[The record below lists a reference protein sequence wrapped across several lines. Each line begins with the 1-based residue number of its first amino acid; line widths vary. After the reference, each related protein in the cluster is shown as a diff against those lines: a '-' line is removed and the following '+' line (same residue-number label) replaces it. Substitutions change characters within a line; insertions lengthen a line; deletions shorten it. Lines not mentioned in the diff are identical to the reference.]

1 MYPPSQG
8 EILNCSV
15 LWEALH
21 ALSVCDSP
29 SGVLHSREADAEHGR
44 KRARSL
50 GGFRCRAG
58 RTPGPGAA
66 RKDEPVPP
74 LPRPS
79 GPALTP
85 AKGTA
90 ASTQLE
96 TISRSNETV
105 SIPLIVFLFVAT
117 LPLAAWK
124 QRCFVILIQIL

>member
-1 MYPPSQG
+1 MT
-8 EILNCSV
+8 L
-15 LWEALH
+15 
-21 ALSVCDSP
+21 
-29 SGVLHSREADAEHGR
+29 SGVLHSREVDAEHGR

-66 RKDEPVPP
+66 RKDEPVLP
-74 LPRPS
+74 LPQPS